1 MDERL
6 LSDIADQAQQK
17 VEALGMSA
25 IIADELNKKASR
37 IPIGRKEVLS
47 KAVPLG
53 KFAGG
58 MGLALSAVD
67 AVDAAINADKIY
79 GSNPTLAER
88 YAAAAG
94 SAANSASFGVVPAD
108 KAALGLVPRKYMTK
122 EELEKLPLE
131 VIPRIQK

>member
-6 LSDIADQAQQK
+6 LSDITNQAQQN
-17 VEALGMSA
+17 VEALGLSA
-25 IIADELNKKASR
+25 LLV
-37 IPIGRKEVLS
+37 KEVNKDPLK

-53 KFAGG
+53 KYAGG
-58 MGLALSAVD
+58 FGLALSTAD
-67 AVDAAINADKIY
+67 AIDVAINADKIY

-108 KAALGLVPRKYMTK
+108 KAAFGLVPRKYMTK